1 MTRSEQAEH
10 PEALSSP
17 EDSVLTCGEL
27 DASSEGRGALARLL
41 AGYGLELVT
50 VADGAEIPGSYW
62 GAPEAGL
69 LRHRVYVRGDTP
81 VHSALHEACHSLC
94 MDSQRRAELDTDAG
108 GDDLEECGVC
118 YLQILLAER
127 LPGVGSPRLCA
138 DMDAWGYSF
147 RVGSTAAW
155 FQEDAEDARRWL
167 QEHDLLD
174 AEGQITGRTRREVS
188 TSPAPL
194 N

>member
-1 MTRSEQAEH
+1 MTTPEQ
-10 PEALSSP
+10 EA
-17 EDSVLTCGEL
+17 SVLTCGEL
-27 DASSEGRGALARLL
+27 DVTPHGHGALARLL

-50 VADGAEIPGSYW
+50 VVDGADIPGSYW

-69 LRHRVYVRGDTP
+69 LEYRVYVRGDTP

-94 MDSQRRAELDTDAG
+94 MDSRRRAALDTDAG

-127 LPGVGSPRLCA
+127 LPGVGSARLCA

-155 FQEDAEDARRWL
+155 LEQDAEDARRWL

-174 AEGQITGRTRREVS
+174 SEGRVTGRRRRDPS
-188 TSPAPL
+188 TSHTVL
-194 N
+194 G